1 MSRKHM
7 GTRIRA
13 ARERQ
18 NMSQAGLADALGD
31 VTQSAVSQWERGRTE
46 PSMDNLVRMA
56 ELLAT
61 TADWL
66 AEGKGSLYGEPPK
79 LEASAAPLT
88 ERIALALEEIAAE
101 VRHMR
106 QTLDRIASTHKPD

>member
-7 GTRIRA
+7 ATRIKA
-13 ARERQ
+13 ARERKGL
-18 NMSQAGLADALGD
+18 SQAGLAEALGD

-56 ELLAT
+56 EHLAT

-66 AEGKGSLYGEPPK
+66 AEGKGSLRGEPPQI
-79 LEASAAPLT
+79 EASAPFT
-88 ERIALALEEIAAE
+88 ERIAIALEEIAAE

-106 QTLDRIASTHKPD
+106 QTLDRMASPHKAD